1 MRIYVDCLEMMKEV
15 ERDLF
20 EMGIKVESATVQ
32 DKKLSG
38 EASKTMELN
47 GYVYKLTSFNKMD
60 EMLDYMEINKE
71 WVRVEFEERISS
83 ELHNPGKAWELCEG
97 LWGKYIH
104 DGKFEYTYSE
114 RIRDQLPYV
123 IDELKNK
130 PNTRQAILT
139 IYDQHKDMRNWGG
152 KARVPCSLSYQF
164 VRRNDE
170 LHLLYNMRSCDLL
183 KHFASDVAFSL
194 KLLGYIAGEI
204 DTKIGTFT
212 HFIGS
217 LHAFQ
222 LDINERGIF

>member
-60 EMLDYMEINKE
+60 EMLDYMKINKE

-104 DGKFEYTYSE
+104 DGKFEYTYS
-114 RIRDQLPYV
+114 
-123 IDELKNK
+123 
-130 PNTRQAILT
+130 
-139 IYDQHKDMRNWGG
+139 
-152 KARVPCSLSYQF
+152 
-164 VRRNDE
+164 
-170 LHLLYNMRSCDLL
+170 
-183 KHFASDVAFSL
+183 
-194 KLLGYIAGEI
+194 
-204 DTKIGTFT
+204 
-212 HFIGS
+212 
-217 LHAFQ
+217 
-222 LDINERGIF
+222 